1 MARRRMPSKS
11 EVVSLAHSAQIGV
24 DCFMLSEETALS
36 ENKHITV
43 SWLNKFL
50 KSSSLKKHNYRKFTE
65 QTDKEHSIWSTLE
78 ADTSLPVVVM
88 SKSGRAISKLLST
101 GHSAEIFVISNS
113 VKVTKLCQISSNK
126 ITNII
131 VDIDT
136 TPTVDI
142 LWDTIN
148 ENVDLMF
155 QSSNELIAIYVSK
168 YVNFPKANT
177 ITIFSRS
184 DFD

>member
-1 MARRRMPSKS
+1 M
-11 EVVSLAHSAQIGV
+11 
-24 DCFMLSEETALS
+24 
-36 ENKHITV
+36 ITYTNGI
-43 SWLNKFL
+43 SINMNLNC
-50 KSSSLKKHNYRKFTE
+50 
-65 QTDKEHSIWSTLE
+65 IWIRSPKPYLR
-78 ADTSLPVVVM
+78 LN
-88 SKSGRAISKLLST
+88 RLL
-101 GHSAEIFVISNS
+101 AEIFVISNS
-113 VKVTKLCQISSNK
+113 VKVTKLCQIFSNK